1 MSGSRKLGR
10 PPGSGRIVNKGVRTC
25 VFLEQEHMAFIEGVA
40 SANGISVSRAIRNM
54 VSWLQD
60 ADSIPEP
67 IICGR

>member
-25 VFLEQEHMAFIEGVA
+25 VFLEQENIDFIEGVA
-40 SANGISVSRAIRNM
+40 HANGISVSRALRNM
-54 VSWLQD
+54 VSWLRD
-60 ADSIPEP
+60 ADSIQEP